1 MASQQSRRPRFV
13 KLEII
18 IARLTIILGAVVAT
32 AVGFLYS
39 WIWGAGILIGAVLSW
54 VSFRW
59 LKQGVEAL
67 ALAATAQARQ
77 ENVRVPVG
85 TYFKAVFRYGLIAL
99 GIYVIFKCFNVPILS
114 MIVGLFAL
122 GAAATLAGLYEIL
135 RPVD

>member
-1 MASQQSRRPRFV
+1 MGSQQRKRPRFL
-13 KLEII
+13 KLENV
-18 IARLTIILGAVVAT
+18 IARLTLILGVLVAAPVGYLYGWSW
-32 AVGFLYS
+32 AVGVF
-39 WIWGAGILIGAVLSW
+39 IGSVLAW

-67 ALAATAQARQ
+67 ALAATAQAKQ
-77 ENVRVPVG
+77 QKVQVPVA

-99 GIYVIFKCFNVPILS
+99 SIYVTFKCFNVPILS

-122 GAAATLAGLYEIL
+122 GAAATLASLYEIL